1 MNRIDEQRCENMCEI
16 IYTTGGMMDG
26 KKNERVNYFLQQH
39 SCIVMSFYKKI
50 KKNEDNKMR

>member
-39 SCIVMSFYKKI
+39 SCIVMSFYKK
-50 KKNEDNKMR
+50 NKEK